1 MEITKDLIAAS
12 CTPLIL
18 TILKDGDDYGYNIIK
33 KIALVTDGELK
44 WKEGSLYPVLA
55 KLEKREY
62 LSSYFQVQDGRKR
75 KYYSLNESGKNHL
88 AKLKEEWNFLT
99 QTMQLLWKS
108 PTTSY

>member
-1 MEITKDLIAAS
+1 MEISKDLIAAS

-18 TILKDGDDYGYNIIK
+18 TILKEGDDYGYNIIK
-33 KIALVTDGELK
+33 KIALVTDDELQ

-55 KLEKREY
+55 KLEKRGH

-88 AKLKEEWNFLT
+88 VKLKQEWDFLT
-99 QTMQLLWKS
+99 QTMQILLKN
-108 PTTSY
+108 PRTAL